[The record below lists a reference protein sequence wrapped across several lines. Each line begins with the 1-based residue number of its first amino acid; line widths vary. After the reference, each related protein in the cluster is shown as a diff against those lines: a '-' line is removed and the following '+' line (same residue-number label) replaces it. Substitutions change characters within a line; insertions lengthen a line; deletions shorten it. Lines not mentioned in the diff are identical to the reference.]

1 MAESKDGP
9 FSSKEAEKAEF
20 TSWILCL
27 SSTAESINEIDF
39 EDNLGKKI

>member
-20 TSWILCL
+20 TSWILCF
-27 SSTAESINEIDF
+27 SSIAESINEIDF
-39 EDNLGKKI
+39 EDN